1 MSLKRRLTL
10 FFVLP
15 AIAALAAGGFVVQRV
30 VVNEIGRRAVMA
42 LNPAL
47 NATVAL
53 YNDRAEALDERVEV
67 LRSPRFARLLRTGDS
82 GPLGAYL
89 RDALDRTTNLDFVI
103 VFDKEGKRLAHATT
117 DPDFVTGV
125 EAPGAAEIIEAEDG
139 TGLGFNRTPQIPI
152 KIPARGTVGSVI
164 GGFWLDRDLLLGSS
178 QESVVLSLA
187 ADGRVIS
194 STALLSAPVQVQPD
208 FEGTFDTDIDGDSRA
223 RARELGGQM
232 AIIASTPTSPLNA
245 LSQRVIFSMIALLLL
260 AIIGLTF
267 LASVLARLVT
277 QPLQEVADGAKAISE
292 GRFGED
298 IPIRSRD
305 EVGRLAAAFN
315 EMSNRLEGT
324 INELSSSR
332 DQLQRAVHRVGDT
345 LRSTHDLGQI
355 LESILNTSVDAVG
368 AEAGVLWRF
377 TSTRDSLSVSNL
389 SGIGD
394 AELGRVPVGEG
405 IVGHVA
411 ERATSVILPV
421 PGGPKPTGAEPNMPN
436 VIAIPIYSRDRVM
449 GVLAVY
455 RSEDAVPFTRAEL
468 STVQFLAEQ
477 GATAI
482 ENVQLHEEAQ
492 KLSLMDGLTGIWN
505 RRFFQMQF
513 KQVLATATRFQRPF
527 SVLMMD
533 LDYFKGVN
541 DRFGHQRGDAI
552 LIECAQR
559 VSSVLR
565 EVDTFARYGG
575 EEFICLLSE
584 TDTEGAMTTAEK
596 ICEAMRSEPFR
607 MAGEEPV
614 SITLS
619 IGVAAHPE
627 HGATFKGLVEAA
639 DKALYSAKAAGR
651 DRVVMAPEPDKALK
665 LAK

>member
-67 LRSPRFARLLRTGDS
+67 LRSPRFARLLKS
-82 GPLGAYL
+82 GEPEPLSDYL
-89 RDALDRTTNLDFVI
+89 RQALGRTTNLDFIV
-103 VFDKEGKRLAHATT
+103 VFDAEGNRLAHATT
-117 DPDFVTGV
+117 TPDFVADVDTPTANDIA
-125 EAPGAAEIIEAEDG
+125 EADGG

-152 KIPARGTVGSVI
+152 KVPGQGQVGSVI
-164 GGFWLDRDLLLGSS
+164 GGFWLDRDLLSGSS
-178 QESVVLSLA
+178 QESVVLSLSA
-187 ADGRVIS
+187 QGRVIA
-194 STALLSAPVQVQPD
+194 STALLPGPVDIDPD
-208 FEGTFDTDIDGDSRA
+208 FEGSFKADIDGDSKA
-223 RARELGGQM
+223 RARDLGGGM

-245 LSQRVIFSMIALLLL
+245 LSQRVIISMIALLLL

-277 QPLQEVADGAKAISE
+277 QPLQEVADGAKAISD
-292 GRFGED
+292 GRYGEE

-315 EMSNRLEGT
+315 EMSNQLEGT
-324 INELSSSR
+324 ITELSTSHE
-332 DQLQRAVHRVGDT
+332 QLQRAVRRVGDT
-345 LRSTHDLGQI
+345 LRSTHDMGQM
-355 LESILNTSVDAVG
+355 LESILNTCVDAVR

-377 TSTRDSLSVSNL
+377 TSTRDALSVSNL
-389 SGIGD
+389 SGIQD
-394 AELGRVPVGEG
+394 ERLGRVPVGEG
-405 IVGHVA
+405 VVGHVA
-411 ERATSVILPV
+411 ERASSVMLPTV
-421 PGGPKPTGAEPNMPN
+421 GGPKASSSEPDMPN
-436 VIAIPIYSRDRVM
+436 VIALPIYSRDRVM
-449 GVLAVY
+449 GVLALY
-455 RSEDAVPFTRAEL
+455 RSADASPFTTDEL
-468 STVQFLAEQ
+468 STVQFLVEQ

-492 KLSLMDGLTGIWN
+492 RLSLMDGLTGIWN

-513 KQVLATATRFQRPF
+513 KQVLATAVRFQRPF

-533 LDYFKGVN
+533 LDYFKEVN
-541 DRFGHQRGDAI
+541 DHFGHQRGDAI

-627 HGATFKGLVEAA
+627 HGATFKDLVAAA

-651 DRVVMAPEPDKALK
+651 DRVHMAPENDKTLK

>member
-30 VVNEIGRRAVMA
+30 VVNEISRRAVMA

-67 LRSPRFARLLRTGDS
+67 LRSPTFARLLRSGDAE
-82 GPLGAYL
+82 PLGEYL
-89 RDALDRTTNLDFVI
+89 GEALDRTANLDFVI
-103 VFDKEGKRLAHATT
+103 VFDEDGRRLAHATT
-117 DPDFVTGV
+117 EPEFVGGV
-125 EAPGAAEIIEAEDG
+125 ETPSARQIAAADDGAG
-139 TGLGFNRTPQIPI
+139 PGFNRTPQIPI
-152 KIPARGTVGSVI
+152 RIPGQGEVGSVI

-194 STALLSAPVQVQPD
+194 STAPLAAPVEVQP
-208 FEGTFDTDIDGDSRA
+208 EFDGSFKTDIDGDSRA
-223 RARELGGQM
+223 RARELGGNM

-245 LSQRVIFSMIALLLL
+245 LSQRVILSMVALLLL

-277 QPLQEVADGAKAISE
+277 QPLQEVADGAKAISD
-292 GRFGED
+292 GHYGEE

-315 EMSNRLEGT
+315 EMSSQLNDT
-324 INELSSSR
+324 IADLSSSR
-332 DQLQRAVHRVGDT
+332 DQLQRAVRRVGDT
-345 LRSTHDLGQI
+345 LKSTHDMGQI
-355 LESILNTSVDAVG
+355 FEAILNTSVDAVS
-368 AEAGVLWRF
+368 AEGGVLWRF
-377 TSTRDSLSVSNL
+377 TSTREALSVSNL
-389 SGIGD
+389 SGMGD
-394 AELGRVPVGEG
+394 QRLGRVPVGEG

-411 ERATSVILPV
+411 ERAAAMILPS
-421 PGGPKPTGAEPNMPN
+421 PGGPTASANEPDMPN
-436 VIAIPIYSRDRVM
+436 VVALPIYSRDRVM

-455 RSEDAVPFTRAEL
+455 RSADAAPFTGDEL
-468 STVQFLAEQ
+468 STVQFLVEQ
-477 GATAI
+477 GSTAI

-492 KLSLMDGLTGIWN
+492 RLSLMDGLTGIWN

-533 LDYFKGVN
+533 LDYFKEVN
-541 DRFGHQRGDAI
+541 DRLGHQRGDAI

-584 TDTEGAMTTAEK
+584 TDTEGAKTTAEK
-596 ICEAMRSEPFR
+596 ICDAMRAEPFR

-614 SITLS
+614 TVTLS
-619 IGVAAHPE
+619 IGVSSHPE
-627 HGATFKGLVEAA
+627 HGDTFKDLVEAA
-639 DKALYSAKAAGR
+639 DKALYAAKAAGR
-651 DRVVMAPEPDKALK
+651 DRVEMAPLGGKTLK

>member
-30 VVNEIGRRAVMA
+30 VVNEIGRRAVTA

-67 LRSPRFARLLRTGDS
+67 LRSPKFARLLRS
-82 GPLGAYL
+82 GAPEPLSDYL
-89 RDALDRTTNLDFVI
+89 RDSLDRTNNLDFVV
-103 VFDKEGKRLAHATT
+103 VFDADGRRLAHATT
-117 DPDFVTGV
+117 TPDFVGNV
-125 EAPGAAEIIEAEDG
+125 ETPTAADIAAAEG
-139 TGLGFNRTPQIPI
+139 GRGMGFNSTPQIPI
-152 KIPARGTVGSVI
+152 KVPGQGTVGSVI
-164 GGFWLDRDLLLGSS
+164 GGFWLDRDLLSGSS

-187 ADGRVIS
+187 ADGKIIA
-194 STALLSAPVQVQPD
+194 STALLPGPVAVEPD
-208 FEGTFDTDIDGDSRA
+208 FDRSFTVDIDGHSKA
-223 RARELGGQM
+223 RARSLGGDM
-232 AIIASTPTSPLNA
+232 ALIASTPTSPLNA
-245 LSQRVIFSMIALLLL
+245 LSQRVIISMIALLLL

-277 QPLQEVADGAKAISE
+277 QPLQEVADGAKAISD
-292 GRFGED
+292 GRYGEE

-305 EVGRLAAAFN
+305 EVGRLAASFN
-315 EMSNRLEGT
+315 EMSGQLKST
-324 INELSSSR
+324 ITELSSSH
-332 DQLQRAVHRVGDT
+332 DQLQRAVRRVGET
-345 LRSTHDLGQI
+345 LRSTHDMGQM
-355 LESILNTSVDAVG
+355 LESILNTSVDAVR
-368 AEAGVLWRF
+368 ADAGVLWRF
-377 TSTRDSLSVSNL
+377 TSTRDALMVSNL
-389 SGIGD
+389 SGIQD
-394 AELGRVPVGEG
+394 ERLGRVPVGQG

-411 ERATSVILPV
+411 ERAQSVILPTI
-421 PGGPKPTGAEPNMPN
+421 GGPKASAAEPDMPN
-436 VIAIPIYSRDRVM
+436 VIALPIYSRDRVM
-449 GVLAVY
+449 GVLAIY
-455 RSEDAVPFTRAEL
+455 RSADEAPFTDDEL
-468 STVQFLAEQ
+468 STVQFLVEQ

-482 ENVQLHEEAQ
+482 ENVQLHEEA
-492 KLSLMDGLTGIWN
+492 KRLSLMDGLTGIWN

-513 KQVLATATRFQRPF
+513 KQVLATAVRFQRPF

-533 LDYFKGVN
+533 LDFFKEVN
-541 DRFGHQRGDAI
+541 DRLGHQRGDAI

-596 ICEAMRSEPFR
+596 ICEAMRSEPFL

-619 IGVAAHPE
+619 IGVASHPE
-627 HGATFKGLVEAA
+627 HGATFKDLVAAA
-639 DKALYSAKAAGR
+639 DKALYAAKGAGR
-651 DRVVMAPEPDKALK
+651 DRVEMAPKNDKTLK